1 MNDTGNPAAAALA
14 PFTLTGKVALITG
27 AASGL
32 GKATAALFLDVGAS
46 VVVADLDAGG
56 AKATAAELGDKGPT
70 LGVGMDVSDE
80 TAVQAGFAAAA
91 EAFGGVD
98 VLVNNAAYRGK
109 ANTMDMSVAEWDI
122 MHAVCA
128 RGSFLCLREAVKQMR
143 GRGGGSIVNV
153 SSMSAQHP
161 TIFPNMH
168 YDSAKAGVDAITRL
182 AAVEFAK
189 DGIRVNSVLPG
200 GMATPGPDKMRAAQA
215 AGGAVIVGPA
225 TIPGRN
231 PMGRIADPIEM
242 ARAILFLASDAA
254 SYVNGAE
261 LLVDAGFTKG

>member
-1 MNDTGNPAAAALA
+1 MTDTSNALA
-14 PFTLTGKVALITG
+14 PFTLTGKVALVTG
-27 AASGL
+27 AAQGL
-32 GKATAALFLDVGAS
+32 GRSIGELFLDVGAS
-46 VVVADLDAGG
+46 VVVADLNGDA
-56 AKATAAELGDKGPT
+56 AKATAKELAARGPV
-70 LGVGMDVSDE
+70 LGVAMDVSDE
-80 TAVQAGFAAAA
+80 AAVQAGFAAAA
-91 EAFGGVD
+91 ERFGGVD

-122 MHAVCA
+122 MHAVCT

-143 GRGGGSIVNV
+143 GRGGGAVVNI

-215 AGGAVIVGPA
+215 AGGPVIAGPA
-225 TIPGRN
+225 LIPGRSL
-231 PMGRIADPIEM
+231 MGRVAQPIEM
-242 ARAILFLASDAA
+242 ARAVLFLASDAA
-254 SYVNGAE
+254 SYITGAE

>member
-1 MNDTGNPAAAALA
+1 MTDTILESAALA

-32 GKATAALFLDVGAS
+32 GKATAGLFLDVGAS
-46 VVVADLDAGG
+46 VVIADLNAEG
-56 AKATAAELGDKGPT
+56 AAAVAAELAAQGPT
-70 LGVGMDVSDE
+70 LGIGMDVSDE
-80 TAVQAGFAAAA
+80 AAVQAGFAAAA
-91 EAFGGVD
+91 EQFGGVD

-122 MHAVCA
+122 MHAVCT

-143 GRGGGSIVNV
+143 RRGGGSVVNV

-182 AAVEFAK
+182 AAVEFGK

-215 AGGAVIVGPA
+215 AGGAVIAGPA

-254 SYVNGAE
+254 SYITGAE

>member
-1 MNDTGNPAAAALA
+1 MTDAANALT

-27 AASGL
+27 AAQGL
-32 GKATAALFLDVGAS
+32 GRSIAELFLDVGAS
-46 VVVADLDAGG
+46 VVIADLNGDA
-56 AKATAAELGDKGPT
+56 ARATAEELAPRGAT
-70 LGVGMDVSDE
+70 LGVAMDVSDE
-80 TAVQAGFAAAA
+80 GAVQAGFAAAA
-91 EAFGGVD
+91 ERFGGVD

-122 MHAVCA
+122 MHAVCT

-143 GRGGGSIVNV
+143 GRGGGSVVNI

-215 AGGAVIVGPA
+215 AGGAVIAGPA
-225 TIPGRN
+225 LIPGRN
-231 PMGRIADPIEM
+231 LLGRVAQPIEM
-242 ARAILFLASDAA
+242 ARAVLFLASDAA
-254 SYVNGAE
+254 SYVTGAE